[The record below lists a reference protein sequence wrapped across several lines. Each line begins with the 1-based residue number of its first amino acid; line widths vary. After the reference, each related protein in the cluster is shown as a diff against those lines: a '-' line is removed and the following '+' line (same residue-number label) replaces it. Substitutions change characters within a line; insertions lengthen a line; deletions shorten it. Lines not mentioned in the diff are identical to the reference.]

1 MSVLARFSRRF
12 LIHYHEEDKRQ
23 HFGYSFVLMLLAAP
37 WLSLWAAIAV
47 VLLIGLL
54 KEVWDHF
61 WGSGFCWI
69 DMTANVFGILS
80 AAPCIWLTSRG
91 LQGLI

>member
-1 MSVLARFSRRF
+1 MLHLWTRLSLRFWR
-12 LIHYHEEDKRQ
+12 HYGEEDKRQ
-23 HFGYSFVLMLLAAP
+23 HFGYSFVLLLLAAP
-37 WLSLWAAIAV
+37 WMSLAVAIIF

-69 DMTANVFGILS
+69 DMAANVFGIIV
-80 AAPCIWLTSRG
+80 AMPVAM
-91 LQGLI
+91 LISFWT